1 MWGGVFEA
9 FMLSLMLNIYVL
21 NAYMHTM
28 STQKTT
34 PVVTYPALVG
44 KILAQKREECA
55 IKQAE
60 MATALGMS
68 QSAYS
73 RLESGDSVMNI
84 SQLRK
89 ICAQLGLR
97 PSDALRSAD
106 EYAEKLNLQHVDVVA
121 EKPNNPA
128 AVVIGLGLL
137 AALFMSGS

>member
-1 MWGGVFEA
+1 
-9 FMLSLMLNIYVL
+9 
-21 NAYMHTM
+21 M

-55 IKQAE
+55 MKQAE

-89 ICAQLGLR
+89 ICAHLGLR
-97 PSDALRSAD
+97 PSDALRLAD
-106 EYAEKLNLQHVDVVA
+106 GYAEKLNLQHVEVVA